1 MEVKSRRLNEK
12 GTVRC
17 VRYRERKRAGEAAQD
32 WVPVA
37 LATGMAFYFLRLCR
51 LIFIEA
57 LWSVSGTVARC
68 WRWIGQRRT
77 GSSARPSAPWRG
89 SRRAGGWGKSPG
101 GRVEGRGTTSEVVA
115 GDAQRLSATDGQT
128 AKEDKHRRSNVQ
140 MKRRPG
146 AGVLKMLRSPDLSGR
161 SLTERQRGCRT

>member
-1 MEVKSRRLNEK
+1 MEVKSLRLNEK
-12 GTVRC
+12 EGSPVAFDTAK
-17 VRYRERKRAGEAAQD
+17 ESGSGAASQD
-32 WVPVA
+32 WVPVPLSGA
-37 LATGMAFYFLRLCR
+37 GMAFQSLRLCR

-146 AGVLKMLRSPDLSGR
+146 AGVLKMLRSIGSSD
-161 SLTERQRGCRT
+161 TESD